1 MIRPAI
7 KHTLEFTAGIVTVF
21 VVLLGFLAWQ
31 LAQGPISLSLVKPNL
46 RDALSE
52 SFGPYKIDFEDA
64 FLVWSDRTRSLDIA
78 VQKTRIFDANDSKI
92 ANFPEIDLR
101 FSLNNLLL
109 GKLVPSRVELVEAS
123 AIIQRTRTGSIQ
135 LGLSDAG
142 VNEAEVV
149 EPSIATGEGDTD
161 LLGTLLASVINV
173 ATDDETMP
181 LSDFAIRDGTLTFLD
196 QQSGFL
202 VLATNASLS
211 FERTNSGADVML
223 SAVVELENGASTI
236 SAAGSYDRR
245 AGEANFEASI
255 SEFLPSDLVTA
266 SDEDGWVDRLQVPL
280 SSSASLILDS
290 EGKVLALDV
299 TVSGNSGLIDLDGV
313 KIKKDSEPEVCPPD
327 QLWACE
333 GEYRDPNVQPPPL
346 ESVIIDGFT
355 VEVSLDPE
363 SQRYELRQLSIA
375 GPGNNVS
382 IVGGLGFIQTSEAA
396 AATGINFDLRAEDT
410 VLNLPGLL
418 AEELVVD
425 VLEVSGSVDT
435 ERQAFE
441 LNNMSFSAYGADA
454 SFQGAI
460 ESGLADSGELS
471 PGIKLTGSA
480 ENLPVRDMIKFWP
493 TFIGMGGRDW
503 IDANMDQGL
512 IERADVQ
519 IDLPPQALSGSLPPD
534 AIQVDFSFADGTAHY
549 IKGMTP
555 LKGVSGSGT
564 LLSNSLRIET
574 KTGRVGNLSVSNG
587 SVYIPRLSP
596 KGAVAEFGATVRGQ
610 TEEILSLIDMEP
622 LKLTRKIGIDPETVG
637 GTAVASFEVGRPMRR
652 RVPIEAVTYSADAT
666 ADELSLPDIFGD
678 LSFNEGD
685 LALDIDT
692 RGIKGSGTVNLAGV
706 PAKLDWTEKFNSG
719 DAPSTSYVISID
731 TDAENYAKLGYPLGG
746 VIKGPLRS
754 TITTTGKGMDI
765 QQADIVGDVTDALV
779 DLSAFL
785 YQKPAGEPGQV
796 SFTFRPGRNGLKSFS
811 AIKLDGTDLNVRGKM
826 QLAENLSL
834 VSADF
839 PTVQMGDEM
848 DVALSGQRNAKDGR
862 LSLDVRGQ
870 RFAAG
875 TIVKD
880 YLTSDAEGEDAT
892 PLTITGDVK
901 RVRLNSDVVL
911 NDATMTLKTDGDR
924 LSQMEVEGSFPEG
937 GGVYIGVAGPETGR
951 REMIVSSS
959 DAGAFISGLYEIES
973 VSGGQLDLS
982 ARIEPEGLY
991 YRQQDEPIDEAIGGS
1006 ESDIIYGEAF
1016 ISDFQVTD
1024 LPLLARLLS
1033 SAGSFQGV
1041 AELLNGEGLSFNDLS
1056 VPFVMLPERIE
1067 FSDVR
1072 AAGSSVGV
1080 TMEGIY
1086 YSPIDE
1092 IDFSGTLVPIYTVNK
1107 VLGSVPLIGDLFVS
1121 RKGEGVL
1128 GFTYSIQGPLE
1139 EARVFVNPLSVMAP
1153 GFFRRIFQ
1161 MGGPKV
1167 SRPRDRDGGDPM
1179 VRAEDELMPPD
1190 PTETEDA
1197 EKSETVN

>member
-1 MIRPAI
+1 M
-7 KHTLEFTAGIVTVF
+7 TVF
-21 VVLLGFLAWQ
+21 VVLLGFLVWQ
-31 LAQGPISLSLVKPNL
+31 LAQGPISLSLITPNL
-46 RDALSE
+46 RDALSD
-52 SFGPYKIDFEDA
+52 SFGPYKVDFEEA
-64 FLVWSDRTRSLDIA
+64 YLVWSERTRSLDIA

-109 GKLVPSRVELVEAS
+109 GKLTPSRVELVEAS

-135 LGLSDAG
+135 LGLSDISDAQP
-142 VNEAEVV
+142 EEDK
-149 EPSIATGEGDTD
+149 PSIVAEGDETD
-161 LLGTLLASVINV
+161 LIGTLLASVIDV
-173 ATDDETMP
+173 ATDDETLP

-202 VLATNASLS
+202 LLATNASLS
-211 FERTNSGADVML
+211 FERTNSGADVLL

-236 SAAGSYDRR
+236 SAAGSYDREV
-245 AGEANFEASI
+245 GEANFEASI
-255 SEFLPSDLVTA
+255 SEFLPSDLVKG
-266 SDEDGWVDRLQVPL
+266 SDSQGWIDRVQVPL

-290 EGKVLALDV
+290 EGKVLALDLI
-299 TVSGNSGLIDLDGV
+299 VSGAAGVIELDGV
-313 KIKKDSEPEVCPPD
+313 KVKKDSEPEVCPPD
-327 QLWACE
+327 QMWACE

-346 ESVIIDGFT
+346 QSVVIDDIT
-355 VEVSLDPE
+355 LEVSLDPQ
-363 SQRYELRQLSIA
+363 SQRYELRQLSMT
-375 GPGNNVS
+375 GPGNNLS
-382 IVGGLGFIQTSEAA
+382 IVGGLGFLYESEGGS
-396 AATGINFDLRAEDT
+396 ATGLNFDLRADDT
-410 VLNLPGLL
+410 VLNLPGIL
-418 AEELVVD
+418 AEELVVEE
-425 VLEVSGSVDT
+425 LEVSGSVDT
-435 ERQAFE
+435 EKQAFA
-441 LNNMSFSAYGADA
+441 LSNMSFSAYGASA
-454 SFQGAI
+454 SFQGGI
-460 ESGLADSGELS
+460 ESGLAESGELS
-471 PGIKLTGSA
+471 PGIRLEGSA

-493 TFIGMGGRDW
+493 TFVGMGGRDW
-503 IDANMDQGL
+503 INDNMDQGL
-512 IERADVQ
+512 IERADVK

-564 LLSNSLRIET
+564 LLTNSLRIET
-574 KTGRVGNLSVSNG
+574 ETGRVGNLNVTNG
-587 SVYIPRLSP
+587 VVYIPRLSP
-596 KGAVAEFGATVRGQ
+596 KGAVAEFGATVSGDTQ
-610 TEEILSLIDMEP
+610 EILSLIDMEP
-622 LKLTRKIGIDPETVG
+622 LKLTRKLGIDPNTVG
-637 GTAVASFEVGRPMRR
+637 GTAVANFEVGRPMRR
-652 RVPIEAVTYSADAT
+652 RVPIEAVTYAADAN
-666 ADELSLPDIFGD
+666 ANALSLPDIFGD
-678 LSFNEGD
+678 LSFRNGD
-685 LALDIDT
+685 LKLDIDT
-692 RGIKGSGTVNLAGV
+692 TGITGTGTLNLAGV

-719 DAPSTSYVISID
+719 DAPSTTYVISID

-754 TITTTGKGMDI
+754 KITTTGKGMNI
-765 QQADIVGDVTDALV
+765 QQADIVGDFTDAIF

-785 YQKPAGEPGQV
+785 YEKPIGEPGQV
-796 SFTFRPGRNGLKSFS
+796 SFTFRPGKNGLKKFS
-811 AIKLDGTDLNVRGKM
+811 SIKLDGNDLNVRGEM

-839 PTVQMGDEM
+839 PTVKMGDEM
-848 DVALSGQRNAKDGR
+848 DVALSGDRNPRDGR
-862 LSLDVRGQ
+862 LSLNVLGQ
-870 RFAAG
+870 KFAAG
-875 TIVKD
+875 AIVKD
-880 YLTSDAEGEDAT
+880 YLTSDAEGDDAT
-892 PLTITGDVK
+892 PLTIVGDVS

-911 NDATMTLKTDGDR
+911 NDAAMTLKTDGDR
-924 LSQMEVEGSFPEG
+924 LSQMEVEGSFPDG

-982 ARIEPEGLY
+982 ARIEPERLY
-991 YRQQDEPIDEAIGGS
+991 YRQQDEPVEDPDGSAEA
-1006 ESDIIYGEAF
+1006 DIMYGEAF

-1041 AELLNGEGLSFNDLS
+1041 AELLNGEGLSFNELS

-1107 VLGSVPLIGDLFVS
+1107 VLGAVPLIGDLFVS

-1128 GFTYSIQGPLE
+1128 GFTYSIQGPLD

-1153 GFFRRIFQ
+1153 GFFRRLFQ

-1167 SRPRDRDGGDPM
+1167 SRPREPGEGDPM
-1179 VRAEDELMPPD
+1179 VRAEDEIISPEGSQP
-1190 PTETEDA
+1190 
-1197 EKSETVN
+1197 